1 VQKPAHSAEFC
12 TNTTSGEATVI
23 EQIARHQLG
32 LFTREQA
39 RQAGVSDDQLQ
50 RRVDA
55 GRYLRV
61 RRGVLAVAAVP
72 PSWEQSVLAAVL
84 AGGDGALASHTTAAR
99 LHGLS
104 DGCVGSAV
112 LEVVAPLAHQ
122 MRQPGVRGH
131 RSGLLFDPDRTVVSS
146 VPCTAPARTLIDL
159 SGSLNA
165 IDLGRLADRLVRER
179 RMTWIELVT
188 AIPRFGI
195 APGRSPKVLLQVL
208 RDRWPGYDPGD
219 SEFETRVLR
228 IIHAAGLPLPA
239 QQYVVSAGG
248 HDYRLDLAYPDRL
261 VGFELD
267 GWTDHGHRTAFD
279 SDRRRNNLIALQAW
293 RLFHLTWRMDDS
305 EILATVQAARDAF
318 VQNSAV

>member
-1 VQKPAHSAEFC
+1 M
-12 TNTTSGEATVI
+12 VI
-23 EQIARHQLG
+23 DEIARHQLG
-32 LFTREQA
+32 LFTTEQA

-50 RRVDA
+50 RRVNA
-55 GRYLRV
+55 GRYLRM

-72 PSWEQSVLAAVL
+72 PSWEQAVLAAVL
-84 AGGDGALASHTTAAR
+84 AGGDGTLASHTTAAR
-99 LHGLS
+99 LHGLT
-104 DGCVGSAV
+104 DGCLLANA
-112 LEVVAPLAHQ
+112 LEVVAPLGHQ

-131 RSGLLFDPDRTVVSS
+131 RSGLLFDPDRAMVRS

-165 IDLGRLADRLVRER
+165 TDLGRLADRLVRDR

-195 APGRSPKVLLQVL
+195 APGRSPKVLMQVL

-219 SEFETRVLR
+219 SEFEKRVLR
-228 IIHAAGLPLPA
+228 IIYNAGLPLPD
-239 QQYVVSAGG
+239 QQFLVSAGG

-267 GWTDHGHRTAFD
+267 SWTDHGHRTAFD
-279 SDRRRNNLIALQAW
+279 NDRHRNNLIALEAW
-293 RLFHLTWRMDDS
+293 RLFHLTWRMDDG
-305 EILATVQAARDAF
+305 EILSTVQAAREAF
-318 VQNSAV
+318 VQKPAV